1 MGNSNTPY
9 DDAFRT
15 LLTDCSRLIIPL
27 VNLMFDTDYHM
38 DETVTLF
45 QNESFITE
53 GDDSKRITDSN
64 FSIGSNINKRYNI
77 ECQSNSDGS
86 IIIRVFEYA
95 TQIAISTATTN
106 GDTTVFELPR
116 TGILYLRST
125 NNTKKHKILVKA
137 PNGEC
142 LSYTIPV
149 VKVKDYTMEQILSEG
164 LWFLIPFYFFRY
176 NLKELDASTD
186 KIEAMKA
193 FYTELWQRLEGYVDK
208 GKITEFEK
216 CSIKAMCDKVA
227 EALALNFDN
236 VQKGIGDIMGGQIL
250 EYEAKRIA
258 REAAEQARKEAE
270 EKARKDIE
278 KERRET
284 KEARRETK
292 ESNLFAIKNMIS
304 FGVPKDKILSKYSSE
319 LYEEALKLI
328 EEDEKSLKEN

>member
-1 MGNSNTPY
+1 M
-9 DDAFRT
+9 
-15 LLTDCSRLIIPL
+15 
-27 VNLMFDTDYHM
+27 
-38 DETVTLF
+38 
-45 QNESFITE
+45 
-53 GDDSKRITDSN
+53 
-64 FSIGSNINKRYNI
+64 
-77 ECQSNSDGS
+77 
-86 IIIRVFEYA
+86 
-95 TQIAISTATTN
+95 
-106 GDTTVFELPR
+106 
-116 TGILYLRST
+116 
-125 NNTKKHKILVKA
+125 
-137 PNGEC
+137 
-142 LSYTIPV
+142 
-149 VKVKDYTMEQILSEG
+149 
-164 LWFLIPFYFFRY
+164 
-176 NLKELDASTD
+176 
-186 KIEAMKA
+186 IEAMKA

-270 EKARKDIE
+270 EKAR
-278 KERRET
+278 
-284 KEARRETK
+284 RETK

>member
-1 MGNSNTPY
+1 
-9 DDAFRT
+9 
-15 LLTDCSRLIIPL
+15 
-27 VNLMFDTDYHM
+27 
-38 DETVTLF
+38 
-45 QNESFITE
+45 
-53 GDDSKRITDSN
+53 
-64 FSIGSNINKRYNI
+64 
-77 ECQSNSDGS
+77 
-86 IIIRVFEYA
+86 
-95 TQIAISTATTN
+95 
-106 GDTTVFELPR
+106 
-116 TGILYLRST
+116 
-125 NNTKKHKILVKA
+125 
-137 PNGEC
+137 
-142 LSYTIPV
+142 
-149 VKVKDYTMEQILSEG
+149 
-164 LWFLIPFYFFRY
+164 
-176 NLKELDASTD
+176 
-186 KIEAMKA
+186 MKA

>member
-1 MGNSNTPY
+1 
-9 DDAFRT
+9 
-15 LLTDCSRLIIPL
+15 
-27 VNLMFDTDYHM
+27 
-38 DETVTLF
+38 
-45 QNESFITE
+45 
-53 GDDSKRITDSN
+53 
-64 FSIGSNINKRYNI
+64 
-77 ECQSNSDGS
+77 
-86 IIIRVFEYA
+86 
-95 TQIAISTATTN
+95 
-106 GDTTVFELPR
+106 
-116 TGILYLRST
+116 
-125 NNTKKHKILVKA
+125 
-137 PNGEC
+137 
-142 LSYTIPV
+142 
-149 VKVKDYTMEQILSEG
+149 
-164 LWFLIPFYFFRY
+164 
-176 NLKELDASTD
+176 
-186 KIEAMKA
+186 MKA

-292 ESNLFAIKNMIS
+292 EARRETKESNLFAIKNMIS

>member
-1 MGNSNTPY
+1 M
-9 DDAFRT
+9 
-15 LLTDCSRLIIPL
+15 
-27 VNLMFDTDYHM
+27 
-38 DETVTLF
+38 
-45 QNESFITE
+45 
-53 GDDSKRITDSN
+53 
-64 FSIGSNINKRYNI
+64 
-77 ECQSNSDGS
+77 
-86 IIIRVFEYA
+86 
-95 TQIAISTATTN
+95 
-106 GDTTVFELPR
+106 
-116 TGILYLRST
+116 
-125 NNTKKHKILVKA
+125 
-137 PNGEC
+137 
-142 LSYTIPV
+142 
-149 VKVKDYTMEQILSEG
+149 
-164 LWFLIPFYFFRY
+164 
-176 NLKELDASTD
+176 
-186 KIEAMKA
+186 IEAMKA

-284 KEARRETK
+284 KE
-292 ESNLFAIKNMIS
+292 SNLFAIKNMIS

>member
-1 MGNSNTPY
+1 
-9 DDAFRT
+9 
-15 LLTDCSRLIIPL
+15 
-27 VNLMFDTDYHM
+27 
-38 DETVTLF
+38 
-45 QNESFITE
+45 
-53 GDDSKRITDSN
+53 
-64 FSIGSNINKRYNI
+64 
-77 ECQSNSDGS
+77 
-86 IIIRVFEYA
+86 
-95 TQIAISTATTN
+95 
-106 GDTTVFELPR
+106 
-116 TGILYLRST
+116 
-125 NNTKKHKILVKA
+125 
-137 PNGEC
+137 
-142 LSYTIPV
+142 
-149 VKVKDYTMEQILSEG
+149 
-164 LWFLIPFYFFRY
+164 
-176 NLKELDASTD
+176 
-186 KIEAMKA
+186 MKA

-304 FGVPKDKILSKYSSE
+304 FGVPKDKILSKYSNE